1 MRTLLIAVIV
11 LALASGPASGQCT
24 VTLGEGGVL
33 SGSSIA
39 SAIAS
44 LGPIFG
50 DEWTL
55 CIAPGVYELDPSDG
69 WPVTLPWNHTPAI
82 VGSDG
87 AEATVLIGDGVMD
100 AFVLEDHAR
109 GRFRGLTFRSFR
121 VPISGS
127 IVASLEF
134 TDSVVEYCT
143 YGLTSEQNEAV
154 ITGNTVRYN
163 ELQGIGYT
171 YYATVVGNHVHDN
184 SGIGIGASFGG
195 SIEYN
200 LVEDNGGAGIS
211 VYGVGTGVEHN
222 VVRGNAV
229 GVAVGEHPS
238 VTINFNDL
246 YQNDEYELTT
256 WPGGGSVNAT
266 YNWWGTTDPELIAAR
281 IFDCHDDPLL
291 ACVLFDPWCDEPGC
305 NGGTSVECTT
315 WGSIKALYR

>member
-1 MRTLLIAVIV
+1 MRALLVVVIILAV
-11 LALASGPASGQCT
+11 ASGSATAQYAFIGD
-24 VTLGEGGVL
+24 GVNL
-33 SGSSIA
+33 SGHAVEDLI
-39 SAIAS
+39 
-44 LGPIFG
+44 LNYGGMFG
-50 DEWTL
+50 SDWTL
-55 CIAPGVYELDPSDG
+55 FIQPGVYHLDPSEG
-69 WPVTLPWNHTPAI
+69 WPVSLPPCYTPEI
-82 VGSDG
+82 VGLDG
-87 AEATVLIGDGVMD
+87 ADDTVLIGDGAID
-100 AFVLEDHAR
+100 AFVLEGGAQ
-109 GRFRGLTFRSFR
+109 GRFRDLTFRSFR
-121 VPISGS
+121 VPVSGS

-163 ELQGIGYT
+163 ELQGIGYI

-211 VYGVGTGVEHN
+211 VYGVGTRVEHN

-229 GVAVGEHPS
+229 GVAVGEYPS

-246 YQNDEYELTT
+246 YSNDEYELTT
-256 WPGGGSVNAT
+256 WPGGGSVDAT
-266 YNWWGTTDPELIAAR
+266 SNWWGTTDPEVIAGR

-291 ACVLFDPWCDEPGC
+291 ACVLFEPWCEQPGC
-305 NGGTSVECTT
+305 DGGTPVESTT
-315 WGSIKALYR
+315 WGNIKALYR